1 MGDDSD
7 FDLHPFL
14 VVVLIN
20 VFGVVEHVIQP
31 FGIVETD
38 VKRDLWVPLL
48 PWGLSE
54 AIIFQWLK
62 GFPWAEGYKSPG
74 PGKRSFENA
83 RLGCASNKK
92 PWERLLKV

>member
-31 FGIVETD
+31 FGIVEID
-38 VKRDLWVPLL
+38 VKRDLAGPIAALGTVRSHYFPMV
-48 PWGLSE
+48 
-54 AIIFQWLK
+54 K
-62 GFPWAEGYKSPG
+62 GVSMGRRLQIPRTRQKVIR
-74 PGKRSFENA
+74 KREVGV
-83 RLGCASNKK
+83 R
-92 PWERLLKV
+92 EQ